1 MITSGGNRNPAN
13 ADRSTFG
20 RADRG
25 RRTCPASSAGTDRH
39 GPGPAHATDPSRA
52 GAPREA
58 ASLRLEGMDVHAP
71 VRQVGSSK
79 PWCADGRRSWSCSGC
94 WPVAGRRRPVT
105 VRPRRRP
112 SREAR
117 RPRACRS
124 RTNPRSRRPPRPPRH
139 RPRTAPTTTPPV
151 ATPPR
156 TTPAGRPCPADVAAT
171 LPDSRSATLVA
182 GFRTSRFRLY
192 YCRTAGGQLYY
203 RGISRAD
210 AAKATTLPAR
220 RIAGGFEA
228 RGLEEGSVFVFR
240 VAQGRLFVIQDGKQI
255 FVDPIIATL

>member
-1 MITSGGNRNPAN
+1 VV
-13 ADRSTFG
+13 RSWAPVLVLLG
-20 RADRG
+20 LL
-25 RRTCPASSAGTDRH
+25 AGCGSPTAGH
-39 GPGPAHATDPSRA
+39 GTP
-52 GAPREA
+52 EA
-58 ASLRLEGMDVHAP
+58 AP
-71 VRQVGSSK
+71 VPGSSTS
-79 PWCADGRRSWSCSGC
+79 PGLPAPDEPTEPATTS
-94 WPVAGRRRPVT
+94 A
-105 VRPRRRP
+105 
-112 SREAR
+112 A
-117 RPRACRS
+117 
-124 RTNPRSRRPPRPPRH
+124 PPPTT
-139 RPRTAPTTTPPV
+139 TAPTRTPPV
-151 ATPPR
+151 AAPPSR
-156 TTPAGRPCPADVAAT
+156 TAPVGRPCPADVAAT

-228 RGLEEGSVFVFR
+228 RGVEEGSVFVFR

>member
-1 MITSGGNRNPAN
+1 
-13 ADRSTFG
+13 
-20 RADRG
+20 
-25 RRTCPASSAGTDRH
+25 
-39 GPGPAHATDPSRA
+39 
-52 GAPREA
+52 
-58 ASLRLEGMDVHAP
+58 
-71 VRQVGSSK
+71 
-79 PWCADGRRSWSCSGC
+79 
-94 WPVAGRRRPVT
+94 
-105 VRPRRRP
+105 
-112 SREAR
+112 
-117 RPRACRS
+117 
-124 RTNPRSRRPPRPPRH
+124 
-139 RPRTAPTTTPPV
+139 
-151 ATPPR
+151 
-156 TTPAGRPCPADVAAT
+156 VAAT

-240 VAQGRLFVIQDGKQI
+240 VAQSRLFVIQDGKQI

>member
-1 MITSGGNRNPAN
+1 M
-13 ADRSTFG
+13 
-20 RADRG
+20 
-25 RRTCPASSAGTDRH
+25 RRWAPVLVLLGLLAGCGSPTAGH
-39 GPGPAHATDPSRA
+39 GTP
-52 GAPREA
+52 EA
-58 ASLRLEGMDVHAP
+58 APVPGGSTSPGLPVPDEPTEPATTSAAP
-71 VRQVGSSK
+71 
-79 PWCADGRRSWSCSGC
+79 
-94 WPVAGRRRPVT
+94 
-105 VRPRRRP
+105 
-112 SREAR
+112 
-117 RPRACRS
+117 
-124 RTNPRSRRPPRPPRH
+124 PPTTAPTT
-139 RPRTAPTTTPPV
+139 TAPTTTPPV

>member
-1 MITSGGNRNPAN
+1 MV
-13 ADRSTFG
+13 
-20 RADRG
+20 RG
-25 RRTCPASSAGTDRH
+25 WAPVLVLLGLLAGCGSPTAGH
-39 GPGPAHATDPSRA
+39 GTP
-52 GAPREA
+52 EA
-58 ASLRLEGMDVHAP
+58 AP
-71 VRQVGSSK
+71 VRGGSTS
-79 PWCADGRRSWSCSGC
+79 PGL
-94 WPVAGRRRPVT
+94 PVPDEPTEPAT
-105 VRPRRRP
+105 T
-112 SREAR
+112 SA
-117 RPRACRS
+117 A
-124 RTNPRSRRPPRPPRH
+124 PPPTTTAPTT
-139 RPRTAPTTTPPV
+139 TAPTTTPPV
-151 ATPPR
+151 ATPSR
-156 TTPAGRPCPADVAAT
+156 TDPAGRPCPADVAAT

>member
-1 MITSGGNRNPAN
+1 MPAGSTSLGLPVPDEPTEPA
-13 ADRSTFG
+13 T
-20 RADRG
+20 
-25 RRTCPASSAGTDRH
+25 TSA
-39 GPGPAHATDPSRA
+39 
-52 GAPREA
+52 APPPTTT
-58 ASLRLEGMDVHAP
+58 AP
-71 VRQVGSSK
+71 TTT
-79 PWCADGRRSWSCSGC
+79 P
-94 WPVAGRRRPVT
+94 
-105 VRPRRRP
+105 
-112 SREAR
+112 
-117 RPRACRS
+117 
-124 RTNPRSRRPPRPPRH
+124 
-139 RPRTAPTTTPPV
+139 PTTTPPV

-156 TTPAGRPCPADVAAT
+156 TAPAGRRCPADVAAT

-210 AAKATTLPAR
+210 AAKATTLRAR

-228 RGLEEGSVFVFR
+228 RGAEAGSLFVFR

>member
-1 MITSGGNRNPAN
+1 MV
-13 ADRSTFG
+13 
-20 RADRG
+20 
-25 RRTCPASSAGTDRH
+25 RRW
-39 GPGPAHATDPSRA
+39 
-52 GAPREA
+52 
-58 ASLRLEGMDVHAP
+58 AP
-71 VRQVGSSK
+71 VLVLLALLAGCGS
-79 PWCADGRRSWSCSGC
+79 PPAAHLTPEAT
-94 WPVAGRRRPVT
+94 PVPAGSTALGLPVPDEPT
-105 VRPRRRP
+105 EPATT
-112 SREAR
+112 SA
-117 RPRACRS
+117 A
-124 RTNPRSRRPPRPPRH
+124 PPPTT
-139 RPRTAPTTTPPV
+139 TAPTTTPAV

-156 TTPAGRPCPADVAAT
+156 TDPAGRPCPADVAAT
-171 LPDSRSATLVA
+171 LPNSRSATLVA

-228 RGLEEGSVFVFR
+228 QGREEGSVFVFR

>member
-1 MITSGGNRNPAN
+1 LHQFWNP
-13 ADRSTFG
+13 TG
-20 RADRG
+20 H
-25 RRTCPASSAGTDRH
+25 GT
-39 GPGPAHATDPSRA
+39 P
-52 GAPREA
+52 EA
-58 ASLRLEGMDVHAP
+58 APVPGGSTSPGLPVPDEPTEPPTTSAAP
-71 VRQVGSSK
+71 
-79 PWCADGRRSWSCSGC
+79 
-94 WPVAGRRRPVT
+94 
-105 VRPRRRP
+105 
-112 SREAR
+112 
-117 RPRACRS
+117 
-124 RTNPRSRRPPRPPRH
+124 PPTTTAPTT
-139 RPRTAPTTTPPV
+139 TAPTTTPPV
-151 ATPPR
+151 ATPR
-156 TTPAGRPCPADVAAT
+156 TAPAGRPCPADVAAT

-255 FVDPIIATL
+255 LVDPIMATL

>member
-1 MITSGGNRNPAN
+1 VV
-13 ADRSTFG
+13 
-20 RADRG
+20 
-25 RRTCPASSAGTDRH
+25 RRWAPVLVLLGLLAGCGSPTAGH
-39 GPGPAHATDPSRA
+39 GTP
-52 GAPREA
+52 EA
-58 ASLRLEGMDVHAP
+58 AP
-71 VRQVGSSK
+71 VRGGSTSPGLPVPDEPTK
-79 PWCADGRRSWSCSGC
+79 PATTS
-94 WPVAGRRRPVT
+94 PA
-105 VRPRRRP
+105 
-112 SREAR
+112 
-117 RPRACRS
+117 
-124 RTNPRSRRPPRPPRH
+124 PPPTTTTPTT
-139 RPRTAPTTTPPV
+139 TAPTTTPPV
-151 ATPPR
+151 ATPPVATPPR
-156 TTPAGRPCPADVAAT
+156 TDPAGRPCPADVAAT

-255 FVDPIIATL
+255 FVDRIIATL

>member
-1 MITSGGNRNPAN
+1 MV
-13 ADRSTFG
+13 
-20 RADRG
+20 
-25 RRTCPASSAGTDRH
+25 RRW
-39 GPGPAHATDPSRA
+39 
-52 GAPREA
+52 
-58 ASLRLEGMDVHAP
+58 AP
-71 VRQVGSSK
+71 VLVLLALLAGCGSPTAGHGTPEATPIPRGSTS
-79 PWCADGRRSWSCSGC
+79 PGL
-94 WPVAGRRRPVT
+94 PVPDEPTEPAT
-105 VRPRRRP
+105 T
-112 SREAR
+112 SA
-117 RPRACRS
+117 A
-124 RTNPRSRRPPRPPRH
+124 PPPTT
-139 RPRTAPTTTPPV
+139 TAPTTTPPTTTPPV

-156 TTPAGRPCPADVAAT
+156 TAPAGRPCPADVAAT

-228 RGLEEGSVFVFR
+228 RGREEGSVFVFR

-255 FVDPIIATL
+255 FVDRIIATL